1 MIIAYIAIFV
11 FVCFGAVA
19 AVIIRNLEKE
29 ANRHLVNYKKVHDQY
44 NRLAEKYNLLAKEND
59 QLRKELKSRQYNT
72 RR

>member
-19 AVIIRNLEKE
+19 AVIIKNLEKE
-29 ANRHLVNYKKVHDQY
+29 ANTNLVNYKKVHDQY
-44 NRLAEKYNLLAKEND
+44 NRLADKYNLLAKENE
-59 QLRKELKSRQYNT
+59 QLRKELKSRQYT

>member
-29 ANRHLVNYKKVHDQY
+29 ANTHLANYKKVHDQY
-44 NRLAEKYNLLAKEND
+44 NKLAEKYNVLAKEND
-59 QLRKELKSRQYNT
+59 YLRKELKVRQYN

>member
-19 AVIIRNLEKE
+19 SVIIRNLEKE
-29 ANRHLVNYKKVHDQY
+29 ANAHLVNYKKVHDQY
-44 NRLAEKYNLLAKEND
+44 NRLADKYNLLAKEND
-59 QLRKELKSRQYNT
+59 QLRKELKSRQYT

>member
-19 AVIIRNLEKE
+19 AVIIRNLEQE
-29 ANRHLVNYKKVHDQY
+29 ANAHLLNYKKVHDQY
-44 NRLAEKYNLLAKEND
+44 NRLADKYNLLAKEND
-59 QLRKELKSRQYNT
+59 QLRKELKSRQYT

>member
-19 AVIIRNLEKE
+19 AVIIKNLEKE
-29 ANRHLVNYKKVHDQY
+29 ANSHLLNYKKVHDQY
-44 NRLAEKYNLLAKEND
+44 NRLADKYNLLAKENE
-59 QLRKELKSRQYNT
+59 QLRKELKSRQYT